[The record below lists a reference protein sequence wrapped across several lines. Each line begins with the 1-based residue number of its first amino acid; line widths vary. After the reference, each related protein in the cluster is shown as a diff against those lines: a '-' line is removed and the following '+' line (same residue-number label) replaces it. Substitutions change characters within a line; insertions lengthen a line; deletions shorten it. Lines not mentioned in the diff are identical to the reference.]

1 MMRAGVS
8 REISERCH
16 AHEIAGVEGIY
27 DRYGYLREKQDT
39 FTRLAALVERIV
51 KPPTERKVAQLRR
64 G

>member
-8 REISERCH
+8 REISERCL

-27 DRYGYLREKQDT
+27 DRYGYLREKQDP
-39 FTRLAALVERIV
+39 FARLASLVERIV
-51 KPPTERKVAQLRR
+51 NPPAEGKVVPLRR